1 MKKYK
6 YIRIIFSALGIAVVL
21 NGIVASSMSNLNAGL
36 FLVFALGLFLIAFG
50 VFLPKIPRWAR
61 YTLSICLCAV
71 ICMSTVIF
79 VGGTVDTVTYTEDA
93 VIVLGA
99 GLRGDR
105 PSLTLRN
112 RLDCAVGYYENNPDC
127 VIVVT
132 GGQGQGED
140 ITEALAM
147 ERYLVE
153 HGVPA
158 YKIIKEELSTSTYEN
173 FRNAKELLDSRLGE
187 DYSITLIT
195 NDFHVLRAVSTAEK
209 VGFDSPAH
217 LHSSTPIYTALPS
230 ILRECLATLKYILIG

>member
-79 VGGTVDTVTYTEDA
+79 VGGTVDTATYTEDA

-112 RLDCAVGYYENNPDC
+112 RLDCALDYYEKNPDC

-147 ERYLVE
+147 ERYLVA
-153 HGVPA
+153 HGVPEE
-158 YKIIKEELSTSTYEN
+158 KIIKEELSTSTYEN
-173 FRNAKELLDSRLGE
+173 FENARLLLSERFFG
-187 DYSITLIT
+187 DYSAVIVT
-195 NDFHVLRAVSTAEK
+195 NDFHILRAVSTAEK
-209 VGFDSPAH
+209 VGFDSPTH
-217 LHSSTPIYTALPS
+217 IHSPTPIYTALPG
-230 ILRECLATLKYILIG
+230 ILRECLATVKYILIG